1 MKILFIGNGTFGVP
15 SLEKLHE
22 VYQVTVITTP
32 PRRFGRVVQNTPTY
46 IAGKALGCL
55 VYTANDINT
64 LEDYIISSNFDLIV
78 VASYGQII
86 KMKILDSTK
95 YGAINIHGSLLP
107 KYRGASC
114 IQAAI
119 LNRDA
124 YTGVSYIKMNE
135 KMDAGPIMNRS
146 ILPLNPGMTYPIVLK
161 ELSKLAAQH
170 ITMVVMKYTFGNLI
184 LMEQPEEDVT
194 FCNKITKDDGLID
207 FNKTPKE
214 IFAQFNAYEGG
225 VGIFFYLTDN
235 NTTVKI
241 KELVGYEQSKIE
253 GGFNDGE
260 LICVCNKTLFMNC
273 KGGSIKINQLQLP
286 GKKTMFARDFING
299 YKHLIPNF
307 LTAN

>member
-22 VYQVTVITTP
+22 IYQVTVITTP
-32 PRRFGRVVQNTPTY
+32 HRRFGSVVQNTPIY

-55 VYTANDINT
+55 VYTADNINE
-64 LEDYIISSNFDLIV
+64 LEDYIIDINFDLIV

-119 LNRDA
+119 LNRDK

-135 KMDAGPIMNRS
+135 KMDAGPVIDRA
-146 ILPLNPGMTYPIVLK
+146 LFPLKPTMTYPIVLD
-161 ELSKLAAQH
+161 ELSKLAAKH
-170 ITMVVMKYTFGNLI
+170 INLVVMRYTSGYRCV
-184 LMEQPEEDVT
+184 EQPEKDVT

>member
-22 VYQVTVITTP
+22 IYQVTVITTP
-32 PRRFGRVVQNTPTY
+32 PRRSGRVVQNTPIY

-55 VYTANDINT
+55 VYTADNINE
-64 LEDYIISSNFDLIV
+64 LEDYIIDINFDLIV

-124 YTGVSYIKMNE
+124 YIGVSYIKMNE
-135 KMDAGPIMNRS
+135 KMDAGPVIYRA
-146 ILPLNPGMTYPIVLK
+146 LFPLKPTMTYPIVLD
-161 ELSKLAAQH
+161 ELSKLAAKH
-170 ITMVVMKYTFGNLI
+170 INLVIMRYTSGYRCV
-184 LMEQPEEDVT
+184 EQPEKDVT